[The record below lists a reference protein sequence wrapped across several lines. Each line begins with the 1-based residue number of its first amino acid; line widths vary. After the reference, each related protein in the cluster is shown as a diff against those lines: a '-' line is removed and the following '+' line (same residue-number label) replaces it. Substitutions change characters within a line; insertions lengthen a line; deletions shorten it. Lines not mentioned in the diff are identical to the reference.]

1 MIRSQ
6 SIYILL
12 FASTFY
18 CGQVMSETADEF
30 SVKAAFMVKMALFI
44 DWPKQSNVLDT
55 SKKFVICIKKSEKY
69 YQKLTLWSQTG
80 QIKKKPV
87 IIRRIDDHL
96 SNLTPCNI
104 LYLTNPENLNHYLT
118 HAQNNNTLTIS
129 DLPGNAQLGVLVNFI
144 KVNNKFRFEI
154 NYGEAKKQGFSIN
167 PRLLKVAK
175 IVQSKGEG

>member
-1 MIRSQ
+1 MFKNKAA
-6 SIYILL
+6 YILV
-12 FASTFY
+12 FSSIFY

-44 DWPKQSNVLDT
+44 DWPKQSNVFDS
-55 SKKFVICIKKSEKY
+55 SKKFVICIKKSEEY
-69 YQKLTLWSQTG
+69 YKKLTLWSQTG
-80 QIKKKPV
+80 QIKKKSV
-87 IIRRIDDHL
+87 IIKRIDDHL

-118 HAQNNNTLTIS
+118 LAQNNNTLTIS
-129 DLPGNAQLGVLVNFI
+129 DLPGNAHRGVLVNFI

-175 IVQSKGEG
+175 IVQSTGEG